1 MEVDNNW
8 AFDLVREVREALP
21 VDMMLDRDKSVE

>member
-21 VDMMLDRDKSVE
+21 GDMMLDRGRSVE